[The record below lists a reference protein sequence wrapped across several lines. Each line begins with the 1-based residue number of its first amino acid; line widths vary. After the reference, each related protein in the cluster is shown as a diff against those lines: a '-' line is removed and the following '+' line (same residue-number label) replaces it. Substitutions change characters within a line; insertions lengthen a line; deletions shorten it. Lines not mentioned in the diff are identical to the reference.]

1 MTTTSQAVVL
11 FGVTGDL
18 ARRKLFPALY
28 ELVAAGRL
36 DGIPVVGVARSDWD
50 HERLRA
56 HARDGIERFGDVD
69 VDEEVFAKL
78 ASGLHYVRGDYRDE
92 ATYRALA
99 ETVGDAARPLMYLA
113 VPPTLFETVVAGLSD
128 AGLSQDGRLVVEKPF
143 GRDLDSAQH
152 LNRCVLDAF
161 SEEAVFRIDHF
172 LGKAETLDLLVFRLS
187 NTFLEPV
194 WNGHYID
201 SVQITMAEDIGV
213 EGRGGFYEEVG
224 ALRDVV
230 QNHLLQILT
239 LVTMEPPVDAGA
251 RALHEEKSKVL
262 RSMRRLEPHDVI
274 RGQYRGY
281 RREEGVDP
289 SSDVETFVALRA
301 CVDSWRWAGVPFYI
315 RAGKR
320 LTATV
325 TEVLVEFRRPP
336 LSLFKGEDAPS
347 PHPNHLIFRL
357 APGERVSLSV
367 QIKEPG
373 DALVSRSVDLV
384 YAYDE
389 RREGRHEAAYAR
401 LVSDAMDGDHTLFA
415 SADEVEEAWKIV
427 GPVLQHPGELF
438 SYRPGSWG
446 PSQADDLIARD
457 GGWHRPEP

>member
-1 MTTTSQAVVL
+1 MTTTSEAVVL

-28 ELVAAGRL
+28 ELVADGRL

-69 VDEEVFAKL
+69 VDDDVFAKL
-78 ASGLHYVRGDYRDE
+78 AAGLHYVRGDYRNE
-92 ATYRALA
+92 ATYTALA
-99 ETVGDAARPLMYLA
+99 EAVGDAARPLMYLA
-113 VPPTLFETVVAGLSD
+113 VPPTMFETVVAGLSN

-152 LNRCVLDAF
+152 LNRCVLDTF

-194 WNGHYID
+194 WNSHYID

-213 EGRGGFYEEVG
+213 EGRGGFYEQVG

-239 LVTMEPPVDAGA
+239 LVTMEPPVDAGT
-251 RALHEEKSKVL
+251 RALHEEKWKVL
-262 RSMRRLEPHDVI
+262 RSMRRLDPDDVV

-281 RREEGVDP
+281 RGEEGVDP

-301 CVDSWRWAGVPFYI
+301 WMDSWRWAGVPFYI

-320 LTATV
+320 LRATV

-336 LSLFKGEDAPS
+336 LSLFSGEDAPS

-357 APGERVSLSV
+357 TPGERVSLSI

-389 RREGRHEAAYAR
+389 RREGPQEAAYAR
-401 LVSDAMDGDHTLFA
+401 LLSDAMDGDHTLFA

-427 GPVLQHPGELF
+427 APVLEGAGELF

-446 PSQADDLIARD
+446 PSQAEDLIARD
-457 GGWHRPEP
+457 GGWHQPQL